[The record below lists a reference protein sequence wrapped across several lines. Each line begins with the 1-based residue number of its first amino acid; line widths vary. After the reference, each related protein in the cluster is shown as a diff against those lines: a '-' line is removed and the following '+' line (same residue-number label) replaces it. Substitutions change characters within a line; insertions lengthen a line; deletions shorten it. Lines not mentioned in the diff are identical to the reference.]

1 MNSLVTK
8 LRKLKIELG
17 LVDGKLKM
25 NAPEGVMTPELLA
38 EIKANKEQLTAYIHK
53 ISNKSEFFEINKT
66 VEKEHY
72 ALSSVQSRLYFLYEM
87 DVAAKAVNMNMP
99 SMVYLMGDL
108 DMERL
113 TTAFRKLIQ
122 RHESL
127 RTYFHIL
134 NDFPV
139 QKIAPT
145 FEFEMEYFEAGTS
158 EIDATLKKF
167 IRQFDLNK
175 PPLLRAGVI
184 KVEHQKYV
192 LMVDMHHIISDG
204 TSERIMVKE
213 FMAFYNNEELPEL
226 KLQFKDFAEWEQSE
240 AQQNMISKLKDF
252 WLNEFAEDATVLELP
267 TDAERPLIK
276 VNEGALYNFKLSV
289 EETKLL
295 KQLAENEGST
305 MFMVM
310 VSIFNIFLSK
320 LSNQEDI
327 VIGTPTAG
335 RQHAD
340 LENIIGMFVNTVP
353 LRNYPKGNL
362 TFREFLKDL
371 KAKTINCFDNQAYQL
386 DALINELKL
395 KRDSRRSTLFDF
407 MFVFQNF
414 DYSELQIP
422 GLTLKSFEYEHIMAQ
437 FDITLTALD
446 LNDQISLNL
455 VYSTALFKKETIK
468 RFEGYLRKIVAAA
481 TSNVHTKISQIN
493 ILSEEEKHKLLID
506 FNATSQNFSGFTNL
520 VDSFETQVQ
529 KTPEN
534 IALIWNEQKMTYREL
549 NERAN
554 QLAHHLQD
562 KGVKKETI
570 VGLMIERSFEMI
582 IGLIG
587 ILKAGG
593 TYLPVDTNLPQSRVL
608 KMMEDS
614 KALFLL
620 TETGELKKEDQLIN
634 IITTLDRE
642 IVSSEKT
649 NVELS
654 RNASDVAYIIYTS
667 GSAGEPKG
675 VMVKHGA
682 VMNLVHSRLETF
694 QIKETERVLQFSSI
708 SFDASV
714 EQIWLPLLS
723 GAASVLIDKG
733 VVTDNAAFNNY
744 MRAHHVTH
752 LDTTPSF
759 LESIEL
765 TGLTSLKRII
775 TGGEECKV
783 TLAKKLSKDFTLYN
797 EYGPTET
804 TIVSV
809 ACEITEKEAN
819 CARIPI
825 GKPVHNTQI
834 YILGKYKELLPIG
847 VQGELYIGGAGL
859 SKGYLNDPGLTAEKF
874 VDNPFVPGEFIYRT
888 GDMAKWL
895 PDGSLEYYGRID
907 GQVKIRGFRIELGEI
922 DNQLS
927 YHEEIKEVVVIAKER
942 DNEKHLIAYYTGE
955 KEIASMELRDFL
967 SRRLPEYMIPSR
979 YVFMEHF
986 PLTTNGKINKRLLP
1000 EPQMVVGDDY
1010 VMPAN
1015 ELEHNL
1021 VCIWSEILKID
1032 KESISTEKSFFEI
1045 GGHSLRAMV
1054 LSNKVLKELNMVL
1067 PLKEIFE
1074 RPTIKQQ
1081 AEYIKI
1087 NEWLSVSA
1095 VESTEKTEVV
1105 I

>member
-8 LRKLKIELG
+8 LRKLKIEVS
-17 LVDGKLKM
+17 LVDGKLKI

-38 EIKANKEQLTAYIHK
+38 EIKMNKEQLTAYINK
-53 ISNKSEFFEINKT
+53 VSTKSEFFEINKT
-66 VEKEHY
+66 MEKEY
-72 ALSSVQSRLYFLYEM
+72 YTLSSVQNRLYFLYEM

-99 SMVYLMGDL
+99 SMVYLIGDL
-108 DMERL
+108 DRKRL
-113 TTAFRKLIQ
+113 TNAFKKLIE

-127 RTYFHIL
+127 RTYFQVL
-134 NDFPV
+134 NGFPV
-139 QKIAPT
+139 QKIAAIV
-145 FEFEMEYFEAGTS
+145 EFEMEYFEAGTS
-158 EIDATLKKF
+158 EIGATLKKF
-167 IRQFDLNK
+167 IRQFDLSK

-184 KVEHQKYV
+184 KVEHQKHV

-204 TSERIMVKE
+204 TSERIMVRE

-240 AQQNMISKLKDF
+240 EQQNKIGRLKDF
-252 WLNEFAEDATVLELP
+252 WLNEFAEDVTVLELP
-267 TDAERPLIK
+267 TDAPRPLIK
-276 VNEGALYNFKLSV
+276 VNEGALYNFRLSV

-295 KQLAENEGST
+295 RQLAENEGST

-310 VSIFNIFLSK
+310 ISIFNIFLSK

-327 VIGTPTAG
+327 IIGTPTAG

-353 LRNYPKGNL
+353 LRNYPKGEL
-362 TFREFLKDL
+362 TFKEFLRAL
-371 KAKTINCFDNQAYQL
+371 KSKTINCFDNQAYQL

-422 GLTLKSFEYEHIMAQ
+422 GLTLKAFEYEHIMAQ
-437 FDITLTALD
+437 FDITLTALE
-446 LNDQISLNL
+446 LNDQISMNL
-455 VYSTALFKKETIK
+455 VYSTALFKRETIK
-468 RFEGYLRKIVAAA
+468 KFESYFKKIIIAV
-481 TSNVHTKISQIN
+481 TSNVHTKISHIN
-493 ILSEEEKHKLLID
+493 ILSEEERHRLIID
-506 FNATSQNFSGFTNL
+506 FNATSRIFPGHTNL
-520 VDSFETQVQ
+520 VDSFEAQVQ

-534 IALIWNEQKMTYREL
+534 IALVWNEQKITYREL

-554 QLAHHLQD
+554 QLAHHLQN
-562 KGVKKETI
+562 KGVEKERI
-570 VGLMIERSFEMI
+570 VGLMIERSLEMI

-593 TYLPVDTNLPQSRVL
+593 AYLPIDMNLPPSRVL
-608 KMMEDS
+608 KMLEDS

-620 TETGELKKEDQLIN
+620 TETGELQDEKQQIK

-642 IVSSEKT
+642 IVSGKKT
-649 NVELS
+649 NLELS
-654 RNASDVAYIIYTS
+654 RSASDIAYIIYTS
-667 GSAGEPKG
+667 GSTGVPKG
-675 VMVKHGA
+675 VMVKHGGI
-682 VMNLVHSRLETF
+682 MNLIHSRLETF
-694 QIKETERVLQFSSI
+694 QMNENERVLQFSSI

-714 EQIWLPLLS
+714 EQIWLALLS
-723 GAASVLIDKG
+723 GGASVLIDKE
-733 VVTDNAAFNNY
+733 VITDNAAFNNY
-744 MRAHHVTH
+744 MRTHQVTH

-783 TLAKKLSKDFTLYN
+783 TLAKKLYKDYTLYN

-809 ACEITEKEAN
+809 ACEISEKETN
-819 CARIPI
+819 GARIPI

-834 YILGKYKELLPIG
+834 YILGKYKELLPMG
-847 VQGELYIGGAGL
+847 VQGEMYIGGAGL
-859 SKGYLNDPGLTAEKF
+859 SKGYLNDAGLTAEKF
-874 VDNPFVPGEFIYRT
+874 VDNPFVPGEFLYRT

-895 PDGSLEYYGRID
+895 PDGSIEYYGRID
-907 GQVKIRGFRIELGEI
+907 GQVKVRGFRIELGEI

-927 YHEEIKEVVVIAKER
+927 HHEAIKEVVVIAKEK
-942 DNEKHLIAYYTGE
+942 DNEKYLIAYYTGE
-955 KEIASMELRDFL
+955 REIASMELREFL

-986 PLTTNGKINKRLLP
+986 PLTSNGKINKRSLP
-1000 EPQMVVGDDY
+1000 EPQLIIGDDY
-1010 VMPAN
+1010 VAPAS
-1015 ELEHNL
+1015 ELEQNL
-1021 VCIWSEILKID
+1021 VAIWSDILKIG
-1032 KESISTEKSFFEI
+1032 KESVSTEKSFFEL

-1054 LSNKVLKELNMVL
+1054 LSNMVLKELNMVL

-1087 NEWLSVSA
+1087 NQWLSVSA